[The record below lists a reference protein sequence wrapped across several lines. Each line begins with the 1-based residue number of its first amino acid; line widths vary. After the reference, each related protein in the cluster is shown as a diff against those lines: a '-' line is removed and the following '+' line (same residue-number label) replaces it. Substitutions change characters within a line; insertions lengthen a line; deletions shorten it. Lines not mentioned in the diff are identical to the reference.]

1 YSPGGRRAGRA
12 PPTVRFVPAQGA
24 RGALVKLC
32 RNIVGEVANRAMRTV
47 VDSYSQDI
55 VSYRRGATL

>member
-1 YSPGGRRAGRA
+1 
-12 PPTVRFVPAQGA
+12 VVFVPAQGA